1 MRKFFS
7 VAMESQSTN
16 VNMISLE
23 EEEVIMD
30 EAVQDGTEVSQDL
43 QEAERIIE
51 VSDALEDLAVIAD
64 GIEEASPTE
73 VALIEN
79 AGQMAVAGTD
89 VEVDEIIPAVVADE
103 MPAEDAVGEDG
114 QPVQTP
120 TMESYVG
127 RKISTEGIR
136 EVARTIWENIKK
148 FVKAIWEKITRFF
161 QKIIVGLPR
170 LQQTLRSLQ
179 EEINDLATKK
189 VKAKDEEIVLTSGIN
204 KLSVNGAAFKDFAE
218 LNAGVKSLTEV
229 SKWLFDSYGKTLGA
243 TGEKI
248 AKAITGFDPK
258 EPEKCAVAL
267 SAIFEGDFTPGFPK
281 KEEDLKMFPDFK
293 TKLSD
298 HLLGNVRL
306 GCKKYNGKVDAE
318 SGSAVA
324 ALERVRKNGLIV
336 VEDKAQATEC
346 KFKPLALSD
355 MRTLVESL
363 IKLVAAVNWHHGISG
378 YESLQKAKTSIEAAG
393 SKAATTL
400 AAYKDE
406 GNESKV
412 SSYYK
417 SALNFNTAFANWS
430 YNPFGPMV
438 MHDITVAKAVVL
450 VIKKSL
456 AAYSPEQAEEKK

>member
-7 VAMESQSTN
+7 VAMESQPTN

-114 QPVQTP
+114 KPVPTP

-161 QKIIVGLPR
+161 HNVYVGIPR
-170 LQQTLRSLQ
+170 LSSNLASIKGEIDELVKSKATNSKAEVVMTAGAGTLSL
-179 EEINDLATKK
+179 
-189 VKAKDEEIVLTSGIN
+189 
-204 KLSVNGAAFKDFAE
+204 NGAAFKDGADLLAGLTK
-218 LNAGVKSLTEV
+218 LNKESSWVFGVYATSLA
-229 SKWLFDSYGKTLGA
+229 KR
-243 TGEKI
+243 GEEMAKI
-248 AKAITGFDPK
+248 IGGFDPK
-258 EPEKCAVAL
+258 VPTKAVEEMCKLFKSPIATFTGTKDSKKFEGYETTVGEEVLGGATVMYKHFNGFVEGSGSEVDLERARKGGLVLDKKAADVKECKFQSFDLAVARKL
-267 SAIFEGDFTPGFPK
+267 IE
-281 KEEDLKMFPDFK
+281 ECEDLV
-293 TKLSD
+293 TKLSAYD
-298 HLLGNVRL
+298 RGA
-306 GCKKYNGKVDAE
+306 GY
-318 SGSAVA
+318 
-324 ALERVRKNGLIV
+324 KN
-336 VEDKAQATEC
+336 
-346 KFKPLALSD
+346 
-355 MRTLVESL
+355 
-363 IKLVAAVNWHHGISG
+363 
-378 YESLQKAKTSIEAAG
+378 LQKAKTTLEAA
-393 SKAATTL
+393 SAKASVTMAGFKTE
-400 AAYKDE
+400 E
-406 GNESKV
+406 GGAEKKV
-412 SSYYK
+412 VSYFRSSI
-417 SALNFNTAFANWS
+417 NFNTAFANWA
-430 YNPFGPMV
+430 YNPMGPLV
-438 MHDITVAKAVVL
+438 MHDISVIKAIIVAV
-450 VIKKSL
+450 KKSL
-456 AAYSPEQAEEKK
+456 AAYAAVPAEEKK